1 MIHHQDMGHEIN
13 IGLEANER
21 EGVVALLQHNLADL
35 HVLYVKSRN
44 FHWNVVGPH
53 FAELHAFFEKQ
64 YDELEGS
71 IDEVAERIRALG
83 GLATGSMAGFLKL
96 ARLQESTGN
105 PPDADGMIAELL
117 ADHEAII
124 RQLRTDLDTANEK
137 YHDAGTSDF
146 LTGLLEGHEKMA
158 WMLRAHLAK

>member
-1 MIHHQDMGHEIN
+1 M
-13 IGLEANER
+13 
-21 EGVVALLQHNLADL
+21 
-35 HVLYVKSRN
+35 
-44 FHWNVVGPH
+44 
-53 FAELHAFFEKQ
+53 ELHAFFEKQ